1 MTSNTAAITAG
12 EVEILFFEV
21 GGCRYGADAAQ
32 VLRVD
37 RPRAEIP
44 SVASLGSAREGTRA
58 LIFATASGAINQ
70 LQVDVVHGVRAIPIL
85 QLRRL
90 PVGTSPEGFA
100 LGVWLDGDTPV
111 LLVNLAEIAKRSEGN
126 GG

>member
-1 MTSNTAAITAG
+1 MTSHTAAITAG

-21 GGCRYGADAAQ
+21 AGSRYGADAAQ

-44 SVASLGSAREGTRA
+44 CVVALGSAREGARA
-58 LIFATASGAINQ
+58 LVFTTPSGAINQ
-70 LQVDVVHGVRAIPIL
+70 LKVDAVHGVRAIPIS

-90 PVGTSPEGFA
+90 PVGMGPEGFA
-100 LGVWLDGDTPV
+100 MGVWLDGDTPV
-111 LLVNLAEIAKRSEGN
+111 LLVNLAEIAKLL